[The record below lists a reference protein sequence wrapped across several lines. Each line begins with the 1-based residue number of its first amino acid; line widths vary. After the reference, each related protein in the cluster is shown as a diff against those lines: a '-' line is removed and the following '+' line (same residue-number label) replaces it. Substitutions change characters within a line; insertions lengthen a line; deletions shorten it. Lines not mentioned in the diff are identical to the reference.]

1 MKSECCAPNAV
12 QTVNEYVS
20 NVKRKK
26 SVLYFV
32 LYSVLYSVVFVYM
45 CFSSGVSVQA
55 KVAVVSL
62 ILCLF
67 SFCLLYAD
75 LTAIFVYLGFMF
87 RQDP

>member
-26 SVLYFV
+26 SV